1 MSNRACRKKVQD
13 ETTVQN
19 NNINRIKIVL
29 ITTIVIISLL
39 VVRLAYIQIYR
50 GNDLRLRAVS
60 QWMKEIPIGIRR
72 GKIYDRNMLPL
83 TNKEK
88 LNYLYIFPEH
98 FTHTQANLDLVSK
111 ITGISK
117 IDLENDRLNS
127 SRPVALEIKTTDQ
140 ELLKRVMLLRGVFP
154 IEYEERYDDRGLA
167 AHVLGYINKIDNF
180 GEKGLEKEFDSILK
194 KNQGYKI
201 KAIVDAQKRMIPG
214 LGYKI
219 IDDFSNE
226 IKYDLVTT
234 LDSRIQNII
243 EEELYH
249 IDKKGSIIVLDSQS
263 GDVLAMASRPNFDQ
277 NHVVNYLNS
286 TNKELF
292 NRAVQM
298 TYPPGSTFKMAVL
311 ATALEEG
318 IVDQNE
324 TFFCK
329 GYEEIDGIQIK
340 CSSYDK
346 AGHGLISLKDAFS
359 LSCNSVFIQLGKRL
373 GGIKLMQVAE
383 RLGFGSATGIELPE
397 EVSGQ
402 LPTLDYMKGAGIG
415 NISIGQ
421 GTIEVTPLQIA
432 KMTLSIVNNGEDPG
446 IHLVKDI
453 ISENG
458 YSTQFVRDY
467 KSTQVLSATTARIIQ
482 SMMEKVVDE
491 GTGNKIN
498 LDSYGG
504 AAGKTGSA
512 EASVNG
518 NAVNHAW
525 FTGYFP
531 NKNPEYIITILIED
545 GGSGGSVAAPI
556 FCNIAE
562 KIILGINN

>member
-1 MSNRACRKKVQD
+1 MQD

-19 NNINRIKIVL
+19 NNINRIKIIL
-29 ITTIVIISLL
+29 ITIIVVISLL

-50 GNDLRLRAVS
+50 GDDLRLRAVS
-60 QWMKEIPIGIRR
+60 QWMKEIPIGVKR

-98 FTHTQANLDLVSK
+98 FTHTQVNLDLVSK

-127 SRPVALEIKTTDQ
+127 SRAVALEIKTTDQ

-154 IEYEERYDDRGLA
+154 IEYAKRYDNQGLA

-180 GEKGLEKEFDSILK
+180 GEKGLEKEFDSLLK

-318 IVDQNE
+318 IVDQDE

-329 GYEEIDGIQIK
+329 GYEEINGIQIK
-340 CSSYDK
+340 CSSYDR

-359 LSCNSVFIQLGKRL
+359 LSCNSVFIQLGKRSS
-373 GGIKLMQVAE
+373 GTKLMQVAE
-383 RLGFGSATGIELPE
+383 RLGFGNATGIELPE

-402 LPTLDYMKGAGIG
+402 LPTLDYMRGAGIG

-432 KMTLSIVNNGEDPG
+432 KMTLIIVNNGEDPG
-446 IHLVKDI
+446 IRLVKDI

-458 YSTQFVRDY
+458 YPTQFVRDY
-467 KSTQVLSATTARIIQ
+467 RSTQVLSSTTARIIQ

-512 EASVNG
+512 EASVSG
-518 NAVNHAW
+518 KAVNHAW

-531 NKNPEYIITILIED
+531 SKNPKYIITILIED

-562 KIILGINN
+562 KIILEINN